1 MQAVLGDFLRFFAL
15 IRLTIRDAVDK
26 DHYKVLGFW
35 YLYSVFGIFTRF
47 LVSLLGFRSIYSYS
61 TQSPTNI
68 HNTTRLFRMF
78 LFVTT
83 QKLVLYLFPSLLI
96 GYKLPEL
103 FVLVL
108 VLVLF
113 IWFFIIIHINISL
126 GVIDSL
132 RSMRFL

>member
-1 MQAVLGDFLRFFAL
+1 
-15 IRLTIRDAVDK
+15 
-26 DHYKVLGFW
+26 
-35 YLYSVFGIFTRF
+35 
-47 LVSLLGFRSIYSYS
+47 
-61 TQSPTNI
+61 
-68 HNTTRLFRMF
+68 
-78 LFVTT
+78 
-83 QKLVLYLFPSLLI
+83 LI